1 MARERIKAMFVFQ
14 KIAEKEGIR
23 VERTDILA
31 RLQALAAEHK
41 IPADKLYQELA
52 KNHRVEEVIHRPI
65 LHDKVINLLVQ
76 YAKIEDVAVAEKSDI
91 ITVPH

>member
-1 MARERIKAMFVFQ
+1 MFVFQ

-23 VERTDILA
+23 VERMDILA
-31 RLQALAAEHK
+31 RLQTLAAEHK
-41 IPADKLYQELA
+41 MTADKLYQELE
-52 KNHRVEEVIHRPI
+52 KNRRMEEVIHRPI